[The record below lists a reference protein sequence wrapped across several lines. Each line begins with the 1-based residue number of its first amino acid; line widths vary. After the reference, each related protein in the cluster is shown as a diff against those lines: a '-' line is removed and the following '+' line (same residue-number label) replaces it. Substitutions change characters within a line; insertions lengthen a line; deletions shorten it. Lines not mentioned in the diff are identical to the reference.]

1 MRVLVA
7 SDQHYLLP
15 FAWRLK
21 REGVDVEVLVF
32 KDKFEAAWEGMFD
45 KALTGR
51 DKKKE
56 NLELVATL
64 AKEGEMIVVTD
75 SARGVKAF
83 PEGVVYPKLPSTS
96 GPRGPLA
103 IGSWFDGRDFNHSLD
118 HLVVNDWGTWPGGV
132 GPLALGG
139 VTLARESTILHPE
152 MDKLVDLLRAK
163 GFRGLVSA
171 QALVTDVG
179 WTLGVVDFGWPFIH
193 SDAFI
198 SDLSSL
204 GDLLFGNHATLD
216 AKYVVTIPV
225 TIPPWPIPAKEV
237 KAREVVVNGLG
248 AEDTK
253 NIFFRDFKRGEEFE
267 IQTVGLDG
275 FICVVRGSADTLEL
289 ARARAIGVA
298 SKIQVPEKQYRPDV
312 GLRAGVM
319 LGGLLESS
327 FFNPVELSPLAS
339 IDLNP
344 VLGEEVVNDPV
355 QNMSTSGNGPGS
367 LTELATGDP
376 ITTLSEV

>member
-56 NLELVATL
+56 NLALVSEL
-64 AKEGEMIVVTD
+64 AKAGEMTVVTD
-75 SARGVKAF
+75 STRGFKAF
-83 PEGVVYPKLPSTS
+83 PEGNIFPKLGKTNGAS
-96 GPRGPLA
+96 GPLA
-103 IGSWFDGRDFNHSLD
+103 IGGWFDGRDFNHSLD
-118 HLVVNDWGTWPGGV
+118 HLLVNDWGTWPRGM

-139 VTLARESTILHPE
+139 VTLARETTILHPHL
-152 MDKLVDLLRAK
+152 DKLVDLLRAK

-171 QALVTDVG
+171 QALVGETG
-179 WTLGVVDFGWPFIH
+179 WTLGSLDLGWPVIH

-204 GDLLFGNHATLD
+204 GGLLEAKPVTLD
-216 AKYVVTIPV
+216 ARYVVAIPV
-225 TIPPWPIPAKEV
+225 TIPPWPIPAREV
-237 KAREVVVNGLG
+237 KARETLVGGLSS
-248 AEDTK
+248 EDTK

-275 FICVVRGSADTLEL
+275 FVCVVRGSANTLEL
-289 ARARAIGVA
+289 ARARALEVA
-298 SKIQVPEKQYRPDV
+298 YKIQIPEKQFRGDV
-312 GLRAGVM
+312 ANRSGIM
-319 LGGLLESS
+319 LGNLLEAG
-327 FFNPVELSPLAS
+327 FFHPVESRPAS

-344 VLGEEVVNDPV
+344 ILSEEIIDNPIQV
-355 QNMSTSGNGPGS
+355 MSTPSETPGG
-367 LTELATGDP
+367 LAELGSSNPA
-376 ITTLSEV
+376 IALS